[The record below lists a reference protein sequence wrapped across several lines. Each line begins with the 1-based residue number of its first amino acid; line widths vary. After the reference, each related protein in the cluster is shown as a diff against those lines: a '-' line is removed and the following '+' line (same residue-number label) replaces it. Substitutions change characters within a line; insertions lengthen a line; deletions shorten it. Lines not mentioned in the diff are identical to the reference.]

1 MISNSGPSYTND
13 VLKKLKQIGHQ
24 TCTTMTYKPN
34 TNRFMECTNKH
45 VVVCGGGVIGA
56 CTAYF
61 LGKKGVRVTLVEKS
75 AVACAASGKAGGF
88 LALDMCDGSVLRGL
102 ARASFGLHQSLA
114 EELDGESYGY
124 RRIHALGLG
133 IEEAKGAPGYLSKG
147 HAKASVPAWV
157 DGPVSGS
164 AKPIGNPKTMAQVHP
179 QLFTQ
184 AIFAKAV
191 EKYGVS
197 LVIGKVQEVKL
208 AGNKVTGVVVD
219 GEVIA
224 ADTVVVAMGPWS
236 GENSLVSSLTSI
248 SGLKAHSIVVRPKQP
263 DAISPYALFLT
274 YRTKEGKVLDPEI
287 YPRPR
292 GEVYVCGM
300 TEEVAVPDDP
310 QQIIPRPE
318 ATAMLQRVAGTVSS
332 VLADAE
338 IEVAQACFLP
348 CSEDGVPVIGKI
360 PNVDG
365 AYVATGHSCW
375 GILNAPATGA
385 SLAELIVDG
394 VSTTVDLKPFD
405 PLRFCIGASR
415 SR

>member
-1 MISNSGPSYTND
+1 MVH
-13 VLKKLKQIGHQ
+13 VL
-24 TCTTMTYKPN
+24 
-34 TNRFMECTNKH
+34 
-45 VVVCGGGVIGA
+45 CG
-56 CTAYF
+56 F
-61 LGKKGVRVTLVEKS
+61 FS
-75 AVACAASGKAGGF
+75 
-88 LALDMCDGSVLRGL
+88 
-102 ARASFGLHQSLA
+102 
-114 EELDGESYGY
+114 
-124 RRIHALGLG
+124 
-133 IEEAKGAPGYLSKG
+133 
-147 HAKASVPAWV
+147 
-157 DGPVSGS
+157 
-164 AKPIGNPKTMAQVHP
+164 
-179 QLFTQ
+179 
-184 AIFAKAV
+184 
-191 EKYGVS
+191 
-197 LVIGKVQEVKL
+197 
-208 AGNKVTGVVVD
+208 
-219 GEVIA
+219 
-224 ADTVVVAMGPWS
+224 
-236 GENSLVSSLTSI
+236 
-248 SGLKAHSIVVRPKQP
+248 
-263 DAISPYALFLT
+263 

-318 ATAMLQRVAGTVSS
+318 ATAMLQRVAGSVSS